1 MDMDTTEAT
10 EGTAMNTTTTRTI
23 WFGHA
28 ATYGGK
34 IHRTEAGDHAWC
46 LSNNGYKPLRSI
58 SVKVAH
64 ENHNDHAAHDA
75 AEAAALIAAKIST
88 SSLCTKCCG
97 HVIDAMK
104 EAGA

>member
-1 MDMDTTEAT
+1 MDMETTEAT

-58 SVKVAH
+58 SVKVDH
-64 ENHNDHAAHDA
+64 ENRTDFDV
-75 AEAAALIAAKIST
+75 EAAALIAAKIST